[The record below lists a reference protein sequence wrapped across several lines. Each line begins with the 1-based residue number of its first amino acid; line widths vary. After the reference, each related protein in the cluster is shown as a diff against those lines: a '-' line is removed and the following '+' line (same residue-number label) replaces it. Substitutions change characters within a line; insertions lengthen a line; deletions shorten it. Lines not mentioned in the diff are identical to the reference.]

1 MAHFMPYLVGSMIV
15 LALDHSLPGTQQIAP
30 WPAPV
35 MAAAAQIEAIS
46 NRSYKG
52 DRLEAPESRLT
63 SSGGSTETGA
73 TPAVSVAPGNLQN
86 ITIVVKTRHQAAGGT
101 VKRVPVELLRKQA
114 RDPKPKLPERTIPV
128 GCDPSFSPVASPLLA
143 GHTGRCLV

>member
-35 MAAAAQIEAIS
+35 MAAAAQIEEV
-46 NRSYKG
+46 
-52 DRLEAPESRLT
+52 LEAPESRLT
-63 SSGGSTETGA
+63 SPGGSTETGA

-86 ITIVVKTRHQAAGGT
+86 ITIVVKTRQQAAGGT

-143 GHTGRCLV
+143 GHTGRCLG